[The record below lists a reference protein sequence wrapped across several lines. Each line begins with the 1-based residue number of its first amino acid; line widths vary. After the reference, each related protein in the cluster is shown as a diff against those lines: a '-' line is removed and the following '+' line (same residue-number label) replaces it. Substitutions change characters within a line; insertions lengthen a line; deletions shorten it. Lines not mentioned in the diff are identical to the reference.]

1 MADPAK
7 LAQGVDLFRLLLP
20 ILLQSAMTGKPID
33 IAQLLTALLT
43 GQSPASP
50 PAPGQQPPPQQQTD
64 PLALLLPL
72 LIARLTGK
80 TTAGATSPA
89 PSGQPAPQ
97 QQADLITLLLPLLI
111 ERLTGKP
118 LSGATQSAPATA
130 AGTTTTTEPV
140 IQKPSVQ
147 LSAAGLALS
156 SILQAVGTV
165 GTPFGL
171 GMQPTTAGTL
181 ATLVPILTGVF
192 GATGGFGS
200 LLNLFKPK

>member
-7 LAQGVDLFRLLLP
+7 LGLGVDLFRLLLP

-33 IAQLLTALLT
+33 VAQLLAALLT
-43 GQSPASP
+43 PPSAST
-50 PAPGQQPPPQQQTD
+50 PGQQMTSQQQTD

-80 TTAGATSPA
+80 TGAGGTLPA
-89 PSGQPAPQ
+89 PSGQSAPQ
-97 QQADLITLLLPLLI
+97 QQTDLITLLLPLLI

-118 LSGATQSAPATA
+118 LSGATQSASVTVADTATP
-130 AGTTTTTEPV
+130 EPV

-192 GATGGFGS
+192 GATGGFSS
-200 LLNLFKPK
+200 LMNLFKPK